1 MHAPSDMPLKIAYDL
16 RFAHRP
22 GGGSVYTSQLL
33 QFMAQNYS
41 DTQWCLIYNPDSQPQ
56 QNIIKNL
63 QNLPH
68 NPVIDLLPVRSPI
81 LSLRQH
87 LEFFRRRLDADL
99 YHYTHF
105 DAPIGLRQAPLVL
118 TILDLYPLTLPDYCS
133 PAKRLYFKHLTKYN
147 ARRAAM
153 ITTISHYSKKDI
165 VEHLNIPEQKIV
177 VTPLGFTSDF
187 HPIDNQLHLDLIQKK
202 YQLPPEFIFYC
213 GNHKPHKNLT
223 RLITAYA
230 RLPESLKQNFP
241 LVLTGKPEGPS
252 LYLSQLTGQLK
263 ITQNVSFT
271 GWIDQQDLPP
281 LYNLAS
287 LFVLPSLY
295 EGFGLP
301 PLEAMA
307 CGTPVA
313 CANATAIPEV
323 VGSVGRL
330 FDPCNTD
337 DITSTLQTALE
348 QDINNPQ
355 TKQACRERAAQF
367 SWEKTAQITH
377 QLYQTTTQNHNST

>member
-33 QFMAQNYS
+33 QLLVQNYT
-41 DTQWCLIYNPDSQPQ
+41 DTQWRLIYNPDSQPQ
-56 QNIIKNL
+56 QDIIKNL

-68 NPVIDLLPVRSPI
+68 NPAIDLLPVRSPI
-81 LSLRQH
+81 LGVRQH
-87 LEFFRRRLDADL
+87 LEFFRCRPDADL

-105 DAPIGLRQAPLVL
+105 DAPVGLRQVPLVL
-118 TILDLYPLTLPDYCS
+118 TILDLYPLTLPNYCS
-133 PAKRLYFKHLTKYN
+133 TAKRAYFKHLTKYN
-147 ARRAAM
+147 ARRASS
-153 ITTISHYSKKDI
+153 IVTISHYSKKDI
-165 VEHLNIPEQKIV
+165 VEHLGIPEQKIV
-177 VTPLGFTSDF
+177 VTPLGFTGDF

-202 YQLPPEFIFYC
+202 YLLPPEFIFYC

-223 RLITAYA
+223 RLVTAYA

-241 LVLTGKPEGPS
+241 LVLTGKPDGSS
-252 LYLSQLTGQLK
+252 LYLSQLTDRLK
-263 ITQNVSFT
+263 INQNVVFT
-271 GWIDQQDLPP
+271 GWIDQDDLSA

-301 PLEAMA
+301 SLEAMA

-313 CANATAIPEV
+313 CSKATAIPEV
-323 VGSVGRL
+323 IGSAGRL

-337 DITSTLQTALE
+337 DITSALQTALE
-348 QDINNPQ
+348 HDINNPQ
-355 TKQACRERAAQF
+355 TKQTCLDRAAQF
-367 SWEKTAQITH
+367 SWKKTAQITH
-377 QLYQTTTQNHNST
+377 QIYRTVAHK

>member
-1 MHAPSDMPLKIAYDL
+1 MPLKIAYDL
-16 RFAHRP
+16 RFAHRL

-33 QFMAQNYS
+33 QLLVQNYP
-41 DTQWCLIYNPDSQPQ
+41 DTQWLLINNPDSQPQ
-56 QNIIKNL
+56 QNLIQNL

-68 NPVIDLLPVRSPI
+68 HPVIDLLPIRSPI

-87 LEFFRRRLDADL
+87 LEFFHCRFDADL

-105 DAPIGLRQAPLVL
+105 DAPVGLRQAPLVL
-118 TILDLYPLTLPDYCS
+118 TILDLYPLTLPNYCAT
-133 PAKRLYFKHLTKYN
+133 AKRLYFKHLTKYN
-147 ARRAAM
+147 AQRAAVVA
-153 ITTISHYSKKDI
+153 TISHYSKKDI
-165 VEHLNIPEQKIV
+165 IEHLDIPEQKIV

-187 HPIDNQLHLDLIQKK
+187 HPIDNQLLLDLIKKK
-202 YQLPPEFIFYC
+202 YQLPPDFIFYC

-223 RLITAYA
+223 RLLTAYV

-241 LVLTGKPEGPS
+241 LVLTGKPDGS
-252 LYLSQLTGQLK
+252 SRYLRQITERLNV
-263 ITQNVSFT
+263 TQNVVFT
-271 GWIDQQDLPP
+271 GWIDQQDLPA

-313 CANATAIPEV
+313 CSNATAIPEV
-323 VGSVGRL
+323 VGSAGRL
-330 FDPCNTD
+330 FDPCNID

-355 TKQACRERAAQF
+355 TKQTCLDRAAQF
-367 SWEKTAQITH
+367 SWQKTAQITH
-377 QLYQTTTQNHNST
+377 QLYQTAAKNRLSAQ